1 MRCRRARPVVP
12 LRACVLAISARASRD
27 ERGDAVVVW
36 CLLLAIM
43 LLPLGGLS
51 IDLWHGLA
59 VERQLQAAAED
70 AVAAGASGVDTATYR
85 SKGCIVLDP
94 AIAVGLARD
103 NLAVQQGLGP
113 LSGADIEVSPDGTQ
127 ITVALAEKVRLSLL
141 SWVEGGRPLVVSAI
155 ASSQA
160 EGSLG
165 EKEGCP

>member
-1 MRCRRARPVVP
+1 MTGRRARLVGV
-12 LRACVLAISARASRD
+12 LRTCTLGISARAGPD

-36 CLLLAIM
+36 CLLLAVM

-59 VERQLQAAAED
+59 VQRQLQAAAED
-70 AVAAGASGVDTATYR
+70 AVAAGASGLDTATYR
-85 SKGCIVLDP
+85 STGCIVLDP
-94 AIAVGLARD
+94 VVAVALARD

-113 LSGADIEVSPDGTQ
+113 LYGADIEVSPDGTE
-127 ITVALAEKVRLSLL
+127 ITVELAEKVRLSLL
-141 SWVEGGRPLVVSAI
+141 SWVEGGRPLVVSAT

-165 EKEGCP
+165 QKKGCP